1 MCRDD
6 GGIPP
11 GPVPAQERLVRTVMA
26 DANYNVAQAARQLGL
41 SREHMY
47 YFIRKFGI
55 ERQVP

>member
-1 MCRDD
+1 
-6 GGIPP
+6 
-11 GPVPAQERLVRTVMA
+11 MA